1 MARARDMFMT
11 AELLGLAQVQ
21 QANVRG
27 RPTPVTGAVQQA
39 MNSGGPVPETRL
51 LGEGELSA
59 DHAWRALRRYGSWR
73 LLRDA
78 YLRFRSGDGFSHAR
92 ALGLQLCLAAVPLL
106 IALNGLAS
114 KLGDPQRAGRV
125 VADTVLALTPG
136 ASESLVSQLLTDQG
150 RTRDLGQVALS
161 LGLLT
166 AVMALTTA
174 AGQIERGA
182 NRIYGVDQDRP
193 APQKY
198 RRALFL
204 TVVAGLPALV
214 SFLLLVAGSAIGAS
228 MQRWYHWSTATT
240 TTWNLL
246 RWPMS
251 LGLTVVTVSLLFRH
265 APRRRQPGLSWLMVG
280 AGLATALWWLISLL
294 LAAFVTQSSDFGATY
309 GPLTG
314 VMALLL
320 WANLTGI
327 ALFLGVAFTAQL
339 EARRA
344 RGSGSALAS
353 SSCLRSGPTP
363 PHRLPGAPKRLPG

>member
-1 MARARDMFMT
+1 MSSI
-11 AELLGLAQVQ
+11 
-21 QANVRG
+21 G
-27 RPTPVTGAVQQA
+27 R
-39 MNSGGPVPETRL
+39 VPETWL

-59 DHAWRALRRYGSWR
+59 DHAWLALRRYGSWH

-78 YLRFRSGDGFSHAR
+78 FLRFRAGDGFSHAR

-114 KLGDPQRAGRV
+114 KLDDPHRAGRV

-136 ASESLVSQLLTDQG
+136 ASESLVNHLLTGQG
-150 RTRDLGQVALS
+150 RTRDLSQMALA

-166 AVMALTTA
+166 AVVALTGA

-193 APQKY
+193 ALHKY
-198 RRALFL
+198 LRALLL
-204 TVVAGLPALV
+204 TAVAAVPALV
-214 SFLLLVAGSAIGAS
+214 SFLLLVAGGAIGAS
-228 MQRWYHWSTATT
+228 MRRWYHWDTAAL
-240 TTWNLL
+240 TTWNLA
-246 RWPMS
+246 RWPIS
-251 LGLTVVTVSLLFRH
+251 LGLTVVTVSLLFRY

-280 AGLATALWWLISLL
+280 AGLATVLWWLVSLL
-294 LAAFVTQSSDFGATY
+294 LAAYAAKSSEFGATY

-339 EARRA
+339 EAA
-344 RGSGSALAS
+344 RVPE
-353 SSCLRSGPTP
+353 SGPATADQQLLEA
-363 PHRLPGAPKRLPG
+363 RTEATSTSRT